1 MKSSGIGG
9 QAVIEG
15 IMMKNGDTFSI
26 AVRKPDGEID
36 VQVDAYSSI
45 AGKSVL
51 RKIPIVRGVINF
63 VDSLVLGM
71 KCLTHSADFY
81 DDDEP
86 SKTDDV
92 VQKLF
97 KDRAEDVITGLTVV
111 FSIVMAVGIFM
122 VLPYFIAEY
131 LKKYI
136 VSDTLLAVIEGVI
149 RLLLFIAY
157 VLLIS
162 RMRDIQRVFQYHG
175 AEHKCINCIENGWE
189 LNTKNVRKASKHHRR
204 CGTSFMLIVMVI
216 SIIFFIFIR
225 VESPVQRVLIRVA
238 LVPVIAGVSY
248 EFIRFAG
255 NTENAVVRFLSIP
268 GMWLQ
273 ALTTREPDRKMME
286 VGIAAVEAVFDWR
299 AYQAG
304 MGVVFETQDDG
315 LDAYMEDG
323 TEETG
328 ALAKETAFAME
339 AETETAE
346 PVSQESVKAERE
358 EDSLEDGKTLE
369 PEKTDDLD
377 GIEILDIEETDKK
390 EEVKKKPEKA
400 AKPQKKKTEKKPFWG
415 RKEKKAEEPEPV
427 KEPAVREP
435 VEEDDSEDWMNPVWG
450 NTEPKQQKAA
460 EAKKPARKGEP
471 EQKKTRS
478 AQTSVPVETQED
490 PDDWDWRNPV
500 WSRPEPETAA
510 EEKTEGTD
518 LDIPEILE
526 RSDDGVRN
534 DIV

>member
-36 VQVDAYSSI
+36 VQLSEYKSI

-51 RKIPIVRGVINF
+51 RKIPVIRGVINF

-71 KCLTHSADFY
+71 KCLTHSAEFY
-81 DDDEP
+81 DDEEP
-86 SKTDDV
+86 AKADGV
-92 VQKLF
+92 IEKVF
-97 KDRAEDVITGLTVV
+97 KDRAEDVVTGLTVV

-122 VLPYFIAEY
+122 VLPYFIADY
-131 LKKYI
+131 LKGYI

-149 RLLLFIAY
+149 RLLLFMLY

-162 RMRDIQRVFQYHG
+162 RMKDIQRVFQYHG

-189 LNTKNVRKASKHHRR
+189 LNTKNVRRASRHHRR

-225 VESPVQRVLIRVA
+225 VESPVQRVVIRIL

-255 NTENAVVRFLSIP
+255 NSDNPIVRFLSTP

-304 MGVVFETQDDG
+304 MGVVYKEEDDG
-315 LDAYMEDG
+315 LDSY
-323 TEETG
+323 
-328 ALAKETAFAME
+328 
-339 AETETAE
+339 
-346 PVSQESVKAERE
+346 
-358 EDSLEDGKTLE
+358 LEDVEL
-369 PEKTDDLD
+369 
-377 GIEILDIEETDKK
+377 
-390 EEVKKKPEKA
+390 EEVKIEDLEETKEQEEA
-400 AKPQKKKTEKKPFWG
+400 ARESQ
-415 RKEKKAEEPEPV
+415 EPV
-427 KEPAVREP
+427 IIETASQET
-435 VEEDDSEDWMNPVWG
+435 EDDSEDWKNPVWEAK
-450 NTEPKQQKAA
+450 EPKEKQTKPKAV
-460 EAKKPARKGEP
+460 K
-471 EQKKTRS
+471 Q
-478 AQTSVPVETQED
+478 PV
-490 PDDWDWRNPV
+490 
-500 WSRPEPETAA
+500 AA
-510 EEKTEGTD
+510 EEEDWKYPVWERREEKKKEAPLARETASEDGSGEA
-518 LDIPEILE
+518 LDIPEIME
-526 RSDDGVRN
+526 KSRR
-534 DIV
+534 